1 MEICLLKLI
10 FNKIEMNLKK
20 LSLLTIYLCSICSYS
35 QINKLDTK
43 TFFDNYI
50 SKKEYKIEQ
59 FENEISYNSYDHSL
73 LLNKAVRFK
82 VFFDAQDFA
91 TKKFSE
97 NCPNL
102 SSQFNLSNK
111 LTQDSYKIG
120 IENSNYL
127 INIAKLKEKNFSK
140 DYQKLFTNFENNYST
155 FFAFSAD
162 KCELILQEFITRKDG
177 YIEGRYNQN
186 IISIENLLNPV
197 NEILNSNY
205 QLYSTYNNHTN
216 SKYFLTVELPK
227 SWDIKEKIKF
237 NNSSTIGFFEPYEK
251 FLNASVSISLY
262 PDILMSH
269 EEMKKN
275 KITDEILLNEI
286 YSDKETLYTIITS
299 FNKDLNNKKI
309 NCTLFNNGNL
319 KYILYI
325 AEGDLQDVL
334 GNSELKGS
342 IYKSLN
348 ALTIKNGEILKL
360 SCFTSYKNNEFN
372 SFNYYSKLF
381 FKIFTSVKIK
391 QVQSNT
397 IYLTEKENMKFINV
411 SINNNNYEFMI
422 DTGATNVVINKNM
435 LNEFLASG
443 YIDRTNYITKTNA
456 ELADGSEIITEK
468 WLFPE
473 IKIKNQIIKNITVTV
488 VDNNNTTPL
497 FGMDGLK
504 KLNVQKLNL
513 NENEIIIKQ

>member
-1 MEICLLKLI
+1 
-10 FNKIEMNLKK
+10 MNLKK
-20 LSLLTIYLCSICSYS
+20 LIINILLFNCSLYSYS
-35 QINKLDTK
+35 QISKLESN

-82 VFFDAQDFA
+82 VFFDTQDFV

-102 SSQFNLSNK
+102 SSKINLSNK
-111 LTQDSYKIG
+111 LIQDNYKIG
-120 IENSNYL
+120 IDISNYL

-140 DYQKLFTNFENNYST
+140 DYQKLFSNFENDYSS
-155 FFAFSAD
+155 FLDFSVD
-162 KCELILQEFITRKDG
+162 NCNLILQEFIKRKDG
-177 YIEGRYNQN
+177 YINGQFNQN

-197 NEILNSNY
+197 NEIFNNNY
-205 QLYSTYNNHTN
+205 QLFSTYDNHTN
-216 SKYFLTVELPK
+216 SDYFLTIELPK
-227 SWDIKEKIKF
+227 SWDIKEKNKF
-237 NNSSTIGFFEPYEK
+237 NNPSTIGFFEPYEK

-262 PDILMSH
+262 PDILMTK

-299 FNKDLNNKKI
+299 FNKDLKNRKI

-325 AEGDLQDVL
+325 AEGDL
-334 GNSELKGS
+334 GNITDNSQLKGN

-348 ALTIKNGEILKL
+348 GITIKNGEILKL

-381 FKIFTSVKIK
+381 FKILTSVKIK

-435 LNEFLASG
+435 LNEFLVNG
-443 YIDRTNYITKTNA
+443 YIDQTNFITKSKA
-456 ELADGSEIITEK
+456 ELADGKEIITEI

-473 IKIKNQIIKNITVTV
+473 IKIKNQIIKNITVSV
-488 VDNNNTTPL
+488 VDNNNSVPL

-513 NENEIIIKQ
+513 NENEILIKQ

>member
-1 MEICLLKLI
+1 
-10 FNKIEMNLKK
+10 MNIKN
-20 LSLLTIYLCSICSYS
+20 LLTFLILFTSSFHSYS
-35 QINKLDTK
+35 QIYKLDAK
-43 TFFDNYI
+43 TFLDINI

-59 FENEISYNSYDHSL
+59 LENEISNNSYDHSL

-82 VFFDAQDFA
+82 VFFDAQDIA

-97 NCPNL
+97 NCPNI
-102 SSQFNLSNK
+102 SSNINLSNK
-111 LTQDSYKIG
+111 LIQDNYKAG
-120 IENSNYL
+120 IEISNYL
-127 INIAKLKEKNFSK
+127 INIAKLKEKNFSN
-140 DYQKLFTNFENNYST
+140 DYQKLFSNFENEYSSY
-155 FFAFSAD
+155 FNFSD
-162 KCELILQEFITRKDG
+162 DNCNSILQEFIKRKDG
-177 YIEGRYNQN
+177 YINGKFNQN

-197 NEILNSNY
+197 NEIFNNDF
-205 QLYSTYNNHTN
+205 QLFSTYNNHTN
-216 SKYFLTVELPK
+216 SDFFLTVQLPK
-227 SWDIKEKIKF
+227 SWDIKEKENF
-237 NNSSTIGFFEPYEK
+237 SYSSTIGFFEPYEK

-262 PDILMSH
+262 PSGVMSK

-286 YSDKETLYTIITS
+286 YSDNETLYTIITS
-299 FNKDLNNKKI
+299 FNKDLKNKKI

-325 AEGDLQDVL
+325 AEGDL
-334 GNSELKGS
+334 GNITDNSLLKDN
-342 IYKSLN
+342 IYKSIN

-360 SCFTSYKNNEFN
+360 SCGTSYKINEFN

-381 FKIFTSVKIK
+381 FKIMTSVKIK

-397 IYLTEKENMKFINV
+397 IYLTEKENMKFLNV
-411 SINNNNYEFMI
+411 SINNNDYEFMI

-435 LNEFLASG
+435 LNEFLVSG
-443 YIDRTNYITKTNA
+443 YINQTNFITKSKA
-456 ELADGSEIITEK
+456 KLADGNEIITEE

-473 IKIKNQIIKNITVTV
+473 IKIKNQIVKNITISV
-488 VDNNNTTPL
+488 VNNNNSVPL

-513 NENEIIIKQ
+513 NENEILIKQ